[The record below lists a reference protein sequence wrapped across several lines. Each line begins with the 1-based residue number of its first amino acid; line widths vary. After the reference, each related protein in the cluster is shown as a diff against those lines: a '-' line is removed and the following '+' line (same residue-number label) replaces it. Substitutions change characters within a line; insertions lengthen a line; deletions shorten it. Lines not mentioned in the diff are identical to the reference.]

1 MPYSMS
7 HVQDPFH
14 CICIIEFGTIVNC
27 QFFNG
32 KTSRVPFESV
42 KSLDMIANFH
52 FSFHEIDDNLAPLS
66 DVKDIGPHR

>member
-14 CICIIEFGTIVNC
+14 CICIIEFGTIV
-27 QFFNG
+27 
-32 KTSRVPFESV
+32 R
-42 KSLDMIANFH
+42 